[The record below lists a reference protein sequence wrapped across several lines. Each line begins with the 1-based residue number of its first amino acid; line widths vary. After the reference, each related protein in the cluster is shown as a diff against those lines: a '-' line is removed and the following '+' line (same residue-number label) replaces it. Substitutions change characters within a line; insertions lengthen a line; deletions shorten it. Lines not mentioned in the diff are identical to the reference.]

1 MSDENRQTG
10 QSAIIDLPDVD
21 SVMSLFVAPVVVAV
35 VVGAGASY
43 LTAQNVLTRIDER
56 QQHQAQAI
64 ESVKTDVD
72 DLSDMTGEVDRLTWQ
87 IDRLEEKIDEV
98 D

>member
-21 SVMSLFVAPVVVAV
+21 SVMSSFVAPVLVAIA
-35 VVGAGASY
+35 VGMGTAY
-43 LTAQNVLTRIDER
+43 LTAQDALARIDER

-72 DLSDMTGEVDRLTWQ
+72 DLSDMTGQVDRLRWQ